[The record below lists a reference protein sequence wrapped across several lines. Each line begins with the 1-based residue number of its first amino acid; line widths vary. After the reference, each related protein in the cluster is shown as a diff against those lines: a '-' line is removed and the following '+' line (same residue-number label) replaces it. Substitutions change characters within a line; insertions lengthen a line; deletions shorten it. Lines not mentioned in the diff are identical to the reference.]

1 MTVDVLL
8 RELSA
13 RGVEL
18 RLGRGGKL
26 KVKAPRGAIT
36 LELRRAL
43 VELKPAVLRVLRWDP
58 LVPAGWTPEAWAGRL
73 AHMAHICMHAAR
85 AQELT
90 EWAAAVTARYGLDGE
105 DNR

>member
-18 RLGRGGKL
+18 WPRGSKL
-26 KVKAPRGAIT
+26 KVKAPPGAVT
-36 LELRRAL
+36 PELRRAL

-58 LVPAGWTPEAWAGRL
+58 LIPDGWTPEAWRGRL
-73 AHMAHICMHAAR
+73 LHMARICMR
-85 AQELT
+85 ASRAEELD
-90 EWAAAVTARYGLDGE
+90 EWAAAVADRHGLDVGGGE
-105 DNR
+105 